1 MLLPPGV
8 AGTLGSVIS
17 RDSQD
22 SRKLSAGAQLMAAA
36 GGGSWLCPE
45 VEFHVRGNYIFILSG
60 TKEREGHLEAPPA
73 TYTSLWYPVGPW
85 RSSLTKQSGRASQLL
100 SPASHPFLPSFG
112 FII

>member
-22 SRKLSAGAQLMAAA
+22 FRKLSAGVQLMAAA

-45 VEFHVRGNYIFILSG
+45 VAFRVRGNYIFILSG

-85 RSSLTKQSGRASQLL
+85 CSSLTKQSGRASQLL
-100 SPASHPFLPSFG
+100 SPASHPFLPSLG